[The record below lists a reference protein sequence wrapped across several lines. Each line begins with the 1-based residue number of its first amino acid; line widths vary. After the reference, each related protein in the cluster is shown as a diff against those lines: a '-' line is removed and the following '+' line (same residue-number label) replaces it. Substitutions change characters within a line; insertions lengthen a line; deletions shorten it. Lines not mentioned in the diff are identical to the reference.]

1 MFLRDYQQAI
11 VDSNVAAMRDGVSST
26 LSGVFTGAG
35 KTVMF
40 CEMARVVAEMF
51 AERTLIMTPLRELV
65 WQTVAKV
72 REVAGQDP
80 GLEMAEYKSE
90 SDEWWSPQIVVACK
104 QTLLRG
110 RYRKFRDIR
119 LVVVDEAHLCFS
131 PSCLEMFRWF
141 TDNGAMVAGFTAT
154 PFRMDGSALL
164 DFYQRPIVNHDMQ
177 WAIDQGWSVPPVCKI
192 ARVQSLDM
200 SGIKVSGDDFNQKAL
215 IAEVEKEANLHR
227 IALITSEEMEGPT
240 VVFTPSV
247 GSAKGVAHYLA
258 NNYGIPAV
266 YVYGTQPEEE
276 RRAALAAFKSGSA
289 KVLVNCQV
297 VAVGF
302 DFPPTST
309 LILGRPTRSR
319 SFWLQCVGRATRPLA
334 GVVDFSG
341 STPESRRAAIAASS
355 KRQFKIVDCT
365 DATLDHRL
373 VTAMDMFCTAG
384 DEAARREVKR
394 RAADDGSA
402 LTQEQ
407 MDAQAQQELERRL
420 AAQEIERRRQMTIG
434 RATGSVT
441 SREVDL
447 TLGGKRSI
455 GTYMNPLRG
464 KYAGLLMSQLP
475 DYYVTWA
482 CDNPGIRGWIKNNFL
497 RERKRRREIARA
509 S

>member
-1 MFLRDYQQAI
+1 MLLRDYQQAI
-11 VDSNVAAMRDGVSST
+11 VDANVAAMREGVPST

-40 CEMARVVAEMF
+40 CEMARIVAEMF

-80 GLEMAEYKSE
+80 GLEMAEFATE

-104 QTLLRG
+104 QTLIRG

-119 LVVVDEAHLCFS
+119 LVVVDEAHLSFS
-131 PSCLEMFRWF
+131 PACLEMFRWF
-141 TDNGAMVAGFTAT
+141 IGNGAMVAGFTAT
-154 PFRMDGSALL
+154 PFRMDGSAML
-164 DFYQRPIVNHDMQ
+164 DFYERPIVNHDMQ
-177 WAIDQGWSVPPVCKI
+177 WAIDNGWAAPWACKI

-200 SGIKVSGDDFNQKAL
+200 SGIKISGDDFNQKAL
-215 IAEVEKEANLHR
+215 IAEVEKEATLHR

-247 GSAKGVAHYLA
+247 GSAKGVAHYLT
-258 NNYGIPAV
+258 NNYGIDAV
-266 YVYGTQPEEE
+266 VVYGSQPEEE
-276 RRAALAAFKSGSA
+276 RQAALARFKSGVA

-319 SFWLQCVGRATRPLA
+319 SFWLQCVGRATRPLG
-334 GVVDFSG
+334 GVVDFEG
-341 STPESRRAAIAASS
+341 STPESRRAAIAASG
-355 KRQFKIVDCT
+355 KPRFKIVDCT

-373 VTAMDMFCTAG
+373 ITAMDMFCTGG
-384 DEAARREVKR
+384 DDEARREVKR
-394 RAADDGSA
+394 KAADAGRV
-402 LTQEQ
+402 LTQEE
-407 MDAQAQQELERRL
+407 MDALAQQELERRL
-420 AAQEIERRRQMTIG
+420 AAQEIDRRRQLTIG
-434 RATGSVT
+434 RATGNVT
-441 SREVDL
+441 SSDVDL
-447 TLGGKRSI
+447 RLGGRRSI
-455 GTYMNPLRG
+455 GTYLNPLKG
-464 KYAGLLMSQLP
+464 KYAGLMMNQLP
-475 DYYVTWA
+475 EYYIDWA
-482 CDNPGIRGWIKNNFL
+482 CNNPGIRGWIKSNFL
-497 RERKRRREIARA
+497 KERRRRREVARA